1 MIETRHKAGIYKN
14 QFNSLLLTSIQGGKF
29 MEQKSLEVFE
39 SMPVSK
45 AVFKNA
51 LPAMAAMLMVLI
63 YNLAD
68 TFFIGQTHDA
78 LQVAAV
84 SLATPVFL
92 MFMAVGTVFGMGGTS
107 VISRALGEGRKDYAK
122 KVCSFCMWGC
132 VIVGVVM
139 AALFLIFMEP
149 ILSLIGASSD
159 TWDLAKTYL
168 MIVVCS
174 GPFVLISNCYSNV
187 IRTEGESGR
196 ACMGQLLGNLLNV
209 VLDPIMILG
218 FGWNI
223 AGAAIATVIGNV
235 FGAGYYIS
243 CFLRGKSSLSVRLKD
258 FTLREKVCSNVLAI
272 GVPAALGSVLMS
284 VSQIIINSQMAEYG
298 DMAIAGMGV
307 AMKVV
312 TITGM
317 VCIGLGQGVQ
327 PLLGYCVGAKLWK
340 RFKDVFKFSFIFSFI
355 LGVVL
360 TVICYLFTNQ
370 IVSAFLADVTAFDY
384 AVQFAK
390 ILLTT
395 SPIFGVFYVLTNA
408 LQAMGAA
415 TASLVINLS
424 RQGIIFIPVLFL
436 LKAVLGL
443 TGLVWAQ
450 PVADILSILFAAV
463 LYVSTYKKLSAQ
475 KTGAAKEA

>member
-1 MIETRHKAGIYKN
+1 
-14 QFNSLLLTSIQGGKF
+14 
-29 MEQKSLEVFE
+29 MENKKSMELF
-39 SMPVSK
+39 STAPVSQ
-45 AVFKNA
+45 AVLKNA
-51 LPAMAAMLMVLI
+51 LPAMAAMLMVLV

-92 MFMAVGTVFGMGGTS
+92 IFMAVGTMFGIGGTS
-107 VISRALGEGRKDYAK
+107 VISRAMGEDRTEYAR

-132 VIVGVVM
+132 VIAGVVM
-139 AALFLIFMEP
+139 SACMLIFIDP
-149 ILSLIGASSD
+149 ILSLVGASAD
-159 TWDLAKTYL
+159 TWNLAKTYL
-168 MIVVCS
+168 MIVVCC

-187 IRTEGESGR
+187 VRTEGES
-196 ACMGQLLGNLLNV
+196 AKAMMGTLIGNLLNV
-209 VLDPIMILG
+209 VLDPILILG

-235 FGAGYYIS
+235 IGAGYYIAY
-243 CFLRGKSSLSVRLKD
+243 FVRGKSSLSISLKD
-258 FTLREKVCSNVLAI
+258 FTVKNKVASAVLAI

-298 DMAIAGMGV
+298 DMAIAAMGV

-317 VCIGLGQGVQ
+317 VCMGLGQGVQ
-327 PLLGYCVGAKLWK
+327 PILGYCVGAKLWD
-340 RFKDVFKFSFIFSFI
+340 RFKKVLRFSLVFAFFLSA
-355 LGVVL
+355 VL
-360 TVICYLFTNQ
+360 TGICYLFANQ
-370 IVSAFLADVTAFDY
+370 IVSVFLTDTTAFGY
-384 AVQFAK
+384 AVQFSR

-395 SPIFGVFYVLTNA
+395 SFLFGVFYVLTNA

-415 TASLVINLS
+415 TEALVINVS
-424 RQGIIFIPVLFL
+424 RQGIIFIPALFI
-436 LKAVLGL
+436 LKAVIGM

-450 PVADILSILFAAV
+450 PVADIVSLIIAYV
-463 LYVSTYKKLSAQ
+463 LYVNTSKKMSV
-475 KTGAAKEA
+475 

>member
-1 MIETRHKAGIYKN
+1 
-14 QFNSLLLTSIQGGKF
+14 

-39 SMPVSK
+39 SMPVPK

-51 LPAMAAMLMVLI
+51 LPAMAAMLMVLV

-92 MFMAVGTVFGMGGTS
+92 IFMAVGTVFGMGGTS

-139 AALFLIFMEP
+139 AALFLIFMEQ

-174 GPFVLISNCYSNV
+174 GPFVLISNCYANV

-243 CFLRGKSSLSVRLKD
+243 YFLRGKSSLSVRLKD
-258 FTLREKVCSNVLAI
+258 FTLREKVCSSVLAI
-272 GVPAALGSVLMS
+272 GVPAALGSMLMS

-360 TVICYLFTNQ
+360 TVIC
-370 IVSAFLADVTAFDY
+370 
-384 AVQFAK
+384 
-390 ILLTT
+390 
-395 SPIFGVFYVLTNA
+395 
-408 LQAMGAA
+408 
-415 TASLVINLS
+415 
-424 RQGIIFIPVLFL
+424 
-436 LKAVLGL
+436 
-443 TGLVWAQ
+443 
-450 PVADILSILFAAV
+450 
-463 LYVSTYKKLSAQ
+463 
-475 KTGAAKEA
+475 

>member
-1 MIETRHKAGIYKN
+1 
-14 QFNSLLLTSIQGGKF
+14 

-39 SMPVSK
+39 SIPVPK

-51 LPAMAAMLMVLI
+51 LPAMAAMLMVLV

-92 MFMAVGTVFGMGGTS
+92 IFMAVGTVFGMGGTS

-139 AALFLIFMEP
+139 AALFLIFMEQ

-218 FGWNI
+218 FGWDI

-243 CFLRGKSSLSVRLKD
+243 YFLRGKSSLSVRLKD
-258 FTLREKVCSNVLAI
+258 FTLREKVCSSVLAI
-272 GVPAALGSVLMS
+272 GVPAALGSMLMS

-370 IVSAFLADVTAFDY
+370 IVSAFLADVTAFDH

-424 RQGIIFIPVLFL
+424 RQGIIFIPVLFI

-450 PVADILSILFAAV
+450 PVADILSILLAAV
-463 LYVSTYKKLSAQ
+463 LYVNTYKKLSIQ
-475 KTGAAKEA
+475 KTKTPSEA